1 MQNGGRY
8 YVFSSG
14 PQVDVTKVLMSR
26 IPELTA
32 RTGIT
37 LAVPNNATAHIRGS
51 RVIVLILAA
60 WNNEDPNKLD
70 EVRSATTELRR
81 ILLQGERTIP
91 ESLNTGYGNY
101 GER

>member
-1 MQNGGRY
+1 
-8 YVFSSG
+8 
-14 PQVDVTKVLMSR
+14 MSR

-37 LAVPNNATAHIRGS
+37 LVVQYELLPTKKLMSVPNNATAHIRRS

-60 WNNEDPNKLD
+60 WNDEDSNKLD